1 MDYKKEKKVMKV
13 IKCHKLRIYPNKTQI
28 DIINGTL
35 GCCNWVKNQYLEMNK
50 KLRNENKTFMTGYDF
65 SKYINNLKKNN
76 PDYQWIKQYSS
87 KAIKDAI
94 MTKEKAYK
102 RFFKTK
108 QGFP

>member
-1 MDYKKEKKVMKV
+1 M
-13 IKCHKLRIYPNKTQI
+13 
-28 DIINGTL
+28 
-35 GCCNWVKNQYLEMNK
+35 
-50 KLRNENKTFMTGYDF
+50 KLRNENKTFMGAYDF
-65 SKYINNLKKNN
+65 SKYINNLKKNK